1 VSAKFHH
8 FGAVWSVFITTKTVT
23 VNIENG
29 AGARVVPGK
38 RSDLPENISESD
50 GRTIDYSLFSAI

>member
-1 VSAKFHH
+1 
-8 FGAVWSVFITTKTVT
+8 VFITTKTVT